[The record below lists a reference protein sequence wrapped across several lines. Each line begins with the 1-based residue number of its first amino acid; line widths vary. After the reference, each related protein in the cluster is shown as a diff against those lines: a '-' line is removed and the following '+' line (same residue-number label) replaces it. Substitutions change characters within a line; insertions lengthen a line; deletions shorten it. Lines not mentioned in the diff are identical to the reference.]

1 MEYLLDAVSYKRAGW
16 RTASVTT
23 RVSTLHA
30 LYRQSDELICFGVD
44 QVGPVRELDSRVVD
58 PFLSAI
64 EAQMLGEGFPGDHGF
79 SPRRLPGFDLLGH
92 VSGDERRLTR
102 GWANGAGWSND
113 IRVVH
118 VFPCFACELSA
129 AWPTRRFASVMREF
143 NVCDIVR
150 KPTPYI
156 EIKMRG
162 GKSRLLMKKWSHETL
177 TSTLIFARI
186 LAEEPEGVLEVKNL
200 VGDVIVFSSGDG
212 WHAFEERITAHALR
226 SSNTQ

>member
-1 MEYLLDAVSYKRAGW
+1 MEYPVDAVPYERAAW
-16 RTASVTT
+16 RTASCAT
-23 RVSTLHA
+23 RVSTFHA
-30 LYRQSDELICFGVD
+30 LYRKYDELICFGVD
-44 QVGPVRELDSRVVD
+44 QAAPVRALDSRVVD
-58 PFLSAI
+58 PLLSVI
-64 EAQMLGEGFPGDHGF
+64 EVQMLGEGFPGDHGL
-79 SPRRLPGFDLLGH
+79 SPCRVSGFDLLGH
-92 VSGDERRLTR
+92 VSVDEPLLTMD
-102 GWANGAGWSND
+102 GSGWSN
-113 IRVVH
+113 RVVH

-129 AWPTRRFASVMREF
+129 AWSTQRFASVMREVKVF
-143 NVCDIVR
+143 DVAR

-162 GKSRLLMKKWSHETL
+162 GKSRLWIKKWSHETL

-186 LAEEPEGVLEVKNL
+186 LAEEPEGVLEVRNL